1 MTRIIICSI
10 WIWLTFSAGSYGQR
24 VYSPSSVLAT
34 GNWYKIAVDKP
45 GIYKVDLPFLAALGI
60 NISGLS
66 SSSIRLFGNGGQ
78 MLPENNAASR
88 MDDLFENAIMV
99 VDGGDGILNGNDY
112 FLFFAIGPDAW
123 IPDSV
128 STGFKHQK
136 NLFAEQSFYFINI
149 GSNGKRIAETPLVNS
164 SAITVNSF
172 SERYFHELDS
182 VNFLQSGKMWWG
194 EELSD
199 IPGRK
204 LSRNFLVT
212 DAGMV
217 FGTPF
222 TLIADVAARSVG
234 QNSRFDIQINNQTAG
249 QIPVGSVSGGLYDF
263 FARQGQTSI
272 SGITGNSFDISFKYV
287 PGGFNAQGWINWF
300 ELFYR
305 KELKFSNNAQLL
317 FRDRLSVA
325 PGNIARF
332 EIDNATAS
340 TQVWDVTNPLV
351 PLKMQGSFLGNK
363 FEFLNNSSQLR
374 EYVAFNGNDFFK
386 PKAIGKIS
394 NQNLHH
400 TSPVDLLIITTP
412 DFVPEA
418 LRLAH
423 LHQNQ
428 NGLRAET
435 VTTDAVFNEFASGSP
450 DPSAIRD
457 FVKMY
462 YDKYRGSASD
472 RLKYLVLFGDASF
485 DYKERIT
492 GNTNFVPAFQSA
504 SSLDALDTY
513 TSDDFFGFLD
523 DNEDINNYSVS
534 NLLDIG
540 IGRVPVKNMAEAKNF
555 VDKVQVYLSPQSL
568 GAWRNNLSFI
578 ADDEDNNLHAQD
590 AEVVTTTVSTTAPVF
605 TIQKIY
611 LDAFQQESGAGGS
624 VYPKANLT
632 FSNQIN
638 SGSLIIN
645 YNGHGGPVRLAEET
659 ILDRSIVDSW
669 NNSKKLPLFITATC
683 DFAPFDNPLTNSLG
697 ENILVRPQTGGIAL
711 MTTTRPVFA
720 FSNRIMNNNYLHAA
734 FHPDTN
740 GRYKTLGDA
749 IKEAKNFTYQ
759 NNGDIINNRKFTLL
773 GDPALTLS
781 FPETG
786 IRITKINNLPVL
798 QADTLS
804 ALENVIIE
812 GEITDNNGN
821 LQQNFSGTVYPVVFD
836 KPQTINTLANDVSSQ
851 VMSFQLQQA
860 VLFKGKTTVNAGRFS
875 FSFKVPKDIN
885 YQFGKGK
892 ISLYADNSQKDV
904 NGFFTNFYVGGSGTG
919 NLTDHEGPDIKVYFN
934 DERFANGGLVN
945 QRPLLLVK
953 LSDSSGINIAG
964 AGIDHDI
971 VATLDGDNRKYF
983 ILNDFF
989 QNEINSYQKGEVR
1002 FQMPEL
1008 EPGTH
1013 TLKLKAW
1020 DVANNSSEAEIAFT
1034 VANDEALE
1042 LKHVLNYPNPFT
1054 TRTGFWFE
1062 HNKPGMNL
1070 DVSVEIMTVTG
1081 KIIKSIRQQVF
1092 SEGNSSHEINWDGRD
1107 EFGDKV
1113 GRGVYIYRLSVRA
1126 QGFKTAEKT
1135 EKLVVF

>member
-1 MTRIIICSI
+1 MSKRIIYIF
-10 WIWLTFSAGSYGQR
+10 WVWLTFTAGSYGQR

-34 GNWYKIAVDKP
+34 GNWYKISVDKP
-45 GIYKVDLPFLAALGI
+45 GIYKVDLSFLASLGI
-60 NISGLS
+60 NTSGLS

-78 MLPENNAASR
+78 MLPENNAVNR
-88 MDDLFENAIMV
+88 LDDLFENAITV
-99 VDGGDGILNGNDY
+99 VDGGDGTFNGNDY
-112 FLFFAIGPDAW
+112 FLFFAPGPDAW

-128 STGFKHQK
+128 SSGYKHQK
-136 NLFAEQSFYFINI
+136 NLYAEQSFYFINI
-149 GSNGKRIAETPLVNS
+149 GFNGKRIAEAPLVNS
-164 SAITVNSF
+164 PTITVNSF

-182 VNFLQSGKMWWG
+182 INFLQSGKEWWG
-194 EELSD
+194 EELSA
-199 IPGRK
+199 IPGRM
-204 LSRNFLVT
+204 LNRNFLIS
-212 DAGMV
+212 DPGMIS
-217 FGTPF
+217 GTPF
-222 TLIADVAARSVG
+222 TFIADVAARSVG
-234 QNSRFDIQINNQTAG
+234 QNSRFDILVNNQNAV
-249 QIPVGSVSGGLYDF
+249 QIPVGSVSGGQYDF
-263 FARQGQTSI
+263 FARQAQTTI
-272 SGITGNSFDISFKYV
+272 SVLSGNGFDIRFSYV

-305 KELKFSNNAQLL
+305 KELKFFNNTQLL
-317 FRDRLSVA
+317 FRDRISVA

-332 EIDNATAS
+332 EIGNAIAS
-340 TQVWDVTNPLV
+340 TQVWDITNPLV
-351 PLKMQGSFLGNK
+351 PVKMQGTFSGNK
-363 FEFLNNSSQLR
+363 FEFVNSCSQLR
-374 EYVAFNGNDFFK
+374 EYIAFNGNEYFK
-386 PKAIGKIS
+386 PKAVGKIS
-394 NQNLHH
+394 SQDLHQS
-400 TSPVDLLIITTP
+400 SPVDLLLITKP
-412 DFVPEA
+412 EFVSEA
-418 LRLAH
+418 LRLAN

-428 NGLRAET
+428 NGLRTKT
-435 VTTDAVFNEFASGSP
+435 VTTDAIFNEFASGSA
-450 DPSAIRD
+450 DPTAIRD

-462 YDKYRGSASD
+462 FDKYGGTASD
-472 RLKYLVLFGDASF
+472 NLKYLLLFGDASF

-492 GNTNFVPAFQSA
+492 GNTNHVPAFQSA
-504 SSLDALDTY
+504 SSLDALATY

-523 DNEDINNYSVS
+523 DNEDINNHSIS

-540 IGRVPVKNMAEAKNF
+540 IGRVPVKNIAEAKNF
-555 VDKVQVYLSPQSL
+555 VDKVQLYLSPQSL

-590 AEVVTTTVSTTAPVF
+590 AEVVTSTVSTTAPVF

-624 VYPKANLT
+624 AYPQANLSI
-632 FSNQIN
+632 SNQLN
-638 SGSLIIN
+638 SGSLIFN

-659 ILDRSIVDSW
+659 ILDKSIVDSW

-683 DFAPFDNPLTNSLG
+683 DFAPFDNPLIHSLG
-697 ENILVRPQTGGIAL
+697 ENILLRPQTGGIAL

-720 FSNRIMNNNYLHAA
+720 FSNRIMNNNYLQSA
-734 FHPDTN
+734 FQPDAN

-773 GDPALTLS
+773 GDPALTIS
-781 FPETG
+781 FPLTG
-786 IRITKINNLPVL
+786 IRITKINSLPVL

-804 ALENVIIE
+804 ALENAIIE
-812 GEITDNNGN
+812 GEITDHNGN

-836 KPQTINTLANDVSSQ
+836 KPQTINTLANDPTSQ
-851 VMSFQLQQA
+851 VMSFQTQQT
-860 VLFKGKTTVNAGRFS
+860 VLFKGKTTVNGGRFS

-885 YQFGKGK
+885 YQYGKGK
-892 ISLYADNSQKDV
+892 ISLYADNGLKDV

-919 NLTDHEGPDIKVYFN
+919 NLTDREGPDIKVYFN

-945 QRPLLLVK
+945 QRPLLLVR
-953 LSDSSGINIAG
+953 LADSSGINIAG

-983 ILNDFF
+983 ILNDYF
-989 QNEINSYQKGEVR
+989 QNDVNSYQKGEVR

-1008 EPGTH
+1008 KPGAH

-1034 VANDEALE
+1034 VASDAALE

-1062 HNKPGMNL
+1062 HNKPGMSL
-1070 DVSVEIMTVTG
+1070 DVSVDIMTISG
-1081 KIIKSIRQQVF
+1081 KIIKSIRQQII
-1092 SEGNSSHEINWDGRD
+1092 SEGNRSDEIFWDGRD
-1107 EFGDKV
+1107 DFGDKV
-1113 GRGVYIYRLSVRA
+1113 GRGVYIYRLRVRA
-1126 QGFKTAEKT
+1126 QGLKMAEKT